1 MDQKT
6 KPGPGRGLLRIHK
19 AITRGLTVGMERGKE
34 FSQGG
39 FPGLEMQKGYRDFI
53 QSLGAVLSAHHLSE
67 DDVVFPIFSRKIPTA
82 PYERLAADHTIIES
96 AVLAIHKSLNE
107 LTSQN
112 PAGGLDLI
120 LEKLGLIAA
129 VWKPHIEIE
138 ETYFSET
145 AIEAAMSPGEQ
156 ETLGET
162 MSKYAQEHTVTPF
175 LAIPFVLYNLEGEDR
190 MEMIASL
197 PPVMIQELI
206 PKEWKHHWA
215 PMKPFLL
222 A

>member
-1 MDQKT
+1 MDQNT
-6 KPGPGRGLLRIHK
+6 KPGPARGLIRIHK
-19 AITRGLTVGMERGKE
+19 AITRGITVGLERGKI

-39 FPGLEMQKGYRDFI
+39 FPNPDLQKGYCDFI
-53 QSLGAVLSAHHLSE
+53 QSLGTVLSAHHLSE

-82 PYERLAADHTIIES
+82 PYERLAADHKIIEG
-96 AVLAIHKSLNE
+96 AILAIQRSLPD
-107 LTSQN
+107 LASQE
-112 PAGGLDLI
+112 PAGGLESI

-145 AIEAAMSPGEQ
+145 AIGAAMSPGEQ

-162 MSKYAQEHTVTPF
+162 MSKYAQEHTVAPF

-190 MEMIASL
+190 LEMMASL

-206 PKEWKHHWA
+206 PKEWIHHWA
-215 PMKPFLL
+215 PMKPFFLT
-222 A
+222 